1 MRWKRQLTISPSGLF
16 LPPADVEDEE
26 GQKDKQDDASYTY
39 AEDEVD
45 IHTLLCKRNRDGMER
60 RGPGHRGFSLLP
72 RTPASRI
79 KHIIEADGTSQLHE
93 GQPPGGRWIMS
104 VLKEHRARLSPPE
117 GSLRSCPLD

>member
-60 RGPGHRGFSLLP
+60 RGGDTSGLPSPLLFLGYLQAP
-72 RTPASRI
+72 F
-79 KHIIEADGTSQLHE
+79 K
-93 GQPPGGRWIMS
+93 
-104 VLKEHRARLSPPE
+104 
-117 GSLRSCPLD
+117 CPLRPET